1 MLLQERKIILLMSMA
16 VSNTKH
22 NENENALRINPKE
35 VSTLVIVLN
44 IQSLSIFTFRNQC
57 EVKSKT
63 IISSEEN
70 WK

>member
-1 MLLQERKIILLMSMA
+1 MA

-44 IQSLSIFTFRNQC
+44 IQHLSIFTLRNKCQVISN
-57 EVKSKT
+57 EILAVGKT
-63 IISSEEN
+63 GEN
-70 WK
+70 VVFFKEA